1 MIQKEDG
8 LSLEDFGDE
17 IDALDRDMS
26 IFFTIARSLMQ
37 KSGCLMSQ
45 KLETKEE
52 MNEVLTKYEQEHE
65 KIDFFV
71 HNIHSF
77 QEVWKTLINN
87 RDAKMFLE
95 GYHLTLFYPVTYI
108 TEERVTIMNSL
119 LR

>member
-45 KLETKEE
+45 KLETKE
-52 MNEVLTKYEQEHE
+52 
-65 KIDFFV
+65 
-71 HNIHSF
+71 
-77 QEVWKTLINN
+77 
-87 RDAKMFLE
+87 
-95 GYHLTLFYPVTYI
+95 
-108 TEERVTIMNSL
+108 
-119 LR
+119 